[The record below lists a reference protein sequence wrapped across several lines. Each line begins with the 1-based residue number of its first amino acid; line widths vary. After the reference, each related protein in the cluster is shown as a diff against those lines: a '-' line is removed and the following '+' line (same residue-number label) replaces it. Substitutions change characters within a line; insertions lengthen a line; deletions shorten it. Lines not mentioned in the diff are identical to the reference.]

1 MSVEVS
7 ICTIKKLFKLYLFQE
22 HLNQNSILCDV
33 ADTTLFI
40 FYNSIDIETTLTC
53 LLNRRIANL
62 LEYVLGL
69 SL

>member
-7 ICTIKKLFKLYLFQE
+7 IGTIKKLFKLYLFQE